1 MKNFIEITEGK
12 RKVLLNIQ
20 HIVLVQPNLSKSDYD
35 KADNTCL
42 IDVSN
47 RTDIRIHAL
56 ETYDKVKELIEQ
68 ASK

>member
-12 RKVLLNIQ
+12 RKMLINIK
-20 HIVLVQPNLSKSDYD
+20 HIILIQPNYSRSDYD
-35 KADNTCL
+35 EATNTCL
-42 IDVSN
+42 IDISN

-56 ETYDKVKELIEQ
+56 ETYDQVKELIEL